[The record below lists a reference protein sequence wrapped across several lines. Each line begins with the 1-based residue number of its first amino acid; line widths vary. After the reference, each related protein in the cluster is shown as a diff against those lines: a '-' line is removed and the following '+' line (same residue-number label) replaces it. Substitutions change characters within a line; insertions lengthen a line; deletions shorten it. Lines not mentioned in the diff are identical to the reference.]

1 MKLIIDIDE
10 DEYKRMKDESIY
22 STHTMIC
29 AIQNGIPFD
38 SFPDRE
44 KGECKERSK
53 PMSKEEFQLGDTVK
67 CVGDTFN
74 KGAIGIVSK
83 VAVDYIEVKF
93 NDREKYGYPYSYLEK
108 IDLERKGE

>member
-1 MKLIIDIDE
+1 
-10 DEYKRMKDESIY
+10 
-22 STHTMIC
+22 
-29 AIQNGIPFD
+29 
-38 SFPDRE
+38 
-44 KGECKERSK
+44 
-53 PMSKEEFQLGDTVK
+53 MSKEEFQLGDTVK